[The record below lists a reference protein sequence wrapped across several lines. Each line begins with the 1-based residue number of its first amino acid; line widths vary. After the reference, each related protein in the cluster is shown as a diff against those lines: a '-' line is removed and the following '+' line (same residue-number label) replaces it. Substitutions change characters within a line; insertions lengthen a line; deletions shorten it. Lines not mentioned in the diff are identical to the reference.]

1 MVAID
6 ALYSYNEDPDSGDTP
21 TVESEL
27 EVSSTV
33 ADFDAKFQVLAA
45 QDGAPAT
52 GTLYIG
58 SITARAS
65 HHGGY

>member
-27 EVSSTV
+27 EVSSIV
-33 ADFDAKFQVLAA
+33 ADFDAEFQVLVA
-45 QDGAPAT
+45 QDG

-65 HHGGY
+65 RHGGY